1 MILERG
7 SRVSLE
13 ACFPFLSKLK
23 KGLIKMTNTN
33 FTKLEE
39 IKKALNAK
47 FFERKDEVEG
57 ILVALLSRQH
67 MLMIGPAGTAKSAL
81 SVELA
86 KIVQGTNYF
95 QWLLTRFS
103 TPEEVFGP
111 LSLKDLEQGVYKRN
125 TATKMPEANLVFLD
139 EIFKANSA
147 ILNSLLT
154 LINERLFYNNG
165 TPVKVPLMSVIGA
178 SNEYPEEGEGLEA
191 LFDRFLLRFELDY
204 IADETNFV
212 SMMKGTGQNFV
223 MPSMTMDEL
232 VQLQFFT
239 DMVTIPD
246 EVYDTLSKIRNELR
260 DEGIRPSDRRF
271 KQSLSVLQAKALI
284 NQRQVVKVDDIVILE
299 NALWETVDQKDN
311 VSLIVRSHA
320 QDVVTQ
326 KLDRVQ
332 EEASEIYSLIQ
343 KDASTDAGMEATQKL
358 KSLVA
363 DLNKLKKHNQSRDG
377 DIDPLLDKVKAI
389 QQEVLDSILEPMDID
404 TSSTKSAVE
413 MPF

>member
-1 MILERG
+1 
-7 SRVSLE
+7 
-13 ACFPFLSKLK
+13 
-23 KGLIKMTNTN
+23 MTNTN
-33 FTKLEE
+33 FAKLEE
-39 IKKALNAK
+39 IKNALNAK
-47 FFERKDEVEG
+47 FFERGKEVEG

-86 KIVQGTNYF
+86 TIIQGTEYF

-111 LSLKDLEQGVYKRN
+111 LSLKDFEQGVYKRN

-204 IADETNFV
+204 IADEMNFV
-212 SMMKGTGQNFV
+212 SMMKGTSQSLV

-320 QDVVTQ
+320 QDVVTR
-326 KLDRVQ
+326 KLDTIQ
-332 EEASEIYSLIQ
+332 EEASEIFSYMQ
-343 KDASTDAGMEATQKL
+343 TDASTDAGMEATQKL

-363 DLNKLKKHNQSRDG
+363 DLNKLKKHNQSRVA
-377 DIDPLLDKVKAI
+377 DIDSLLDKVKVM
-389 QQEVLDSILEPMDID
+389 QQEILDSILEPMDFGIA
-404 TSSTKSAVE
+404 SEKSTVQ
-413 MPF
+413 MPL

>member
-1 MILERG
+1 M
-7 SRVSLE
+7 
-13 ACFPFLSKLK
+13 
-23 KGLIKMTNTN
+23 NN
-33 FTKLEE
+33 FSKLEE
-39 IKKALNAK
+39 IKNALNAK
-47 FFERKDEVEG
+47 FFERENEVEA
-57 ILVALLSRQH
+57 ILIAILSRQH

-86 KIVQGTNYF
+86 KIVQGTEYF

-125 TATKMPEANLVFLD
+125 TAGKMPEANLVFLD

-165 TPVKVPLMSVIGA
+165 SPVKVPLMSVIGA

-191 LFDRFLLRFELDY
+191 LFDRFLLRFEIDY
-204 IADETNFV
+204 IANETNFI
-212 SMMKGTGQNFV
+212 SMMKGEGKHQP
-223 MPSMTMDEL
+223 MPSMTMEEL

-239 DMVTIPD
+239 DMVAIPD
-246 EVYDTLSKIRNELR
+246 EVYETLSKIRMELR

-284 NQRQVVKVDDIVILE
+284 NQRQFVKVDDIVILE
-299 NALWETVDQKDN
+299 NALWETVDQKDT

-320 QDVVTQ
+320 QDVVTRAIESIQ
-326 KLDRVQ
+326 NEAQ
-332 EEASEIYSLIQ
+332 EVFNSML
-343 KDASTDAGMEATQKL
+343 KDNTIDAGMEATQKL
-358 KSLVA
+358 KALVA
-363 DLNKLKKHNQSRDG
+363 DLNKLSKHNESRKN
-377 DIDPLLDKVKAI
+377 DIDPVLSQLKSM
-389 QQEVLDSILEPMDID
+389 QQEILDSILEPID
-404 TSSTKSAVE
+404 
-413 MPF
+413 F

>member
-1 MILERG
+1 
-7 SRVSLE
+7 
-13 ACFPFLSKLK
+13 
-23 KGLIKMTNTN
+23 MTNN
-33 FTKLEE
+33 FSKLEE
-39 IKKALNAK
+39 IKNALNAK
-47 FFERKDEVEG
+47 FFERENEVEA
-57 ILVALLSRQH
+57 ILIAILSRQH

-86 KIVQGTNYF
+86 KIVQGTEYF

-125 TATKMPEANLVFLD
+125 TAGKMPEANLVFLD

-165 TPVKVPLMSVIGA
+165 SPVKVPLMSVIGA

-191 LFDRFLLRFELDY
+191 LFDRFLLRFEIDY

-212 SMMKGTGQNFV
+212 SMMKGEGQHQP
-223 MPSMTMDEL
+223 MPSMTMEEL

-239 DMVTIPD
+239 DMVAIPD
-246 EVYDTLSKIRNELR
+246 EVYETLSKIRMELR
-260 DEGIRPSDRRF
+260 DEGIRPSERRF

-284 NQRQVVKVDDIVILE
+284 NQRQFVKVDDIVILE
-299 NALWETVDQKDN
+299 NALWETVDQKDT

-320 QDVVTQ
+320 QDVVTRAIE
-326 KLDRVQ
+326 D
-332 EEASEIYSLIQ
+332 IQ
-343 KDASTDAGMEATQKL
+343 KEAQEVFNFMLKDNSTYAGMEATQKL
-358 KSLVA
+358 KALVA
-363 DLNKLKKHNQSRDG
+363 DLNKLSKHNQSREA
-377 DIDPLLDKVKAI
+377 DINPVLNQLKSM
-389 QQEVLDSILEPMDID
+389 QQEILDSILEPMD
-404 TSSTKSAVE
+404 
-413 MPF
+413 F

>member
-1 MILERG
+1 
-7 SRVSLE
+7 
-13 ACFPFLSKLK
+13 
-23 KGLIKMTNTN
+23 MTNTN

-47 FFERKDEVEG
+47 FFERKEEVEG

-86 KIVQGTNYF
+86 KIVQGTDYF

-212 SMMKGTGQNFV
+212 SMMKGTGQNQI

-239 DMVTIPD
+239 DMVAIPN
-246 EVYDTLSKIRNELR
+246 EVYEALSKIRMELR

-284 NQRQVVKVDDIVILE
+284 NQRQIVIIDDIVILE
-299 NALWETVDQKDN
+299 NALWETVDQKDT

-320 QDVVTQ
+320 QDVVTRAIDSIQ
-326 KLDRVQ
+326 N
-332 EEASEIYSLIQ
+332 EANEVFNSML
-343 KDASTDAGMEATQKL
+343 KDNSTDAGMEATQKM
-358 KSLVA
+358 KALVT
-363 DLNKLKKHNQSRDG
+363 DLNKLKKHNQSRSM
-377 DIDPLLDKVKAI
+377 DIDPMLDKVKSM
-389 QQEVLDSILEPMDID
+389 QQKILDSILEPMDFKNSNEKQ
-404 TSSTKSAVE
+404 TVE

>member
-1 MILERG
+1 MN
-7 SRVSLE
+7 V
-13 ACFPFLSKLK
+13 K
-23 KGLIKMTNTN
+23 K
-33 FTKLEE
+33 
-39 IKKALNAK
+39 
-47 FFERKDEVEG
+47 VEG

-86 KIVQGTNYF
+86 KIVQGTEYF

-165 TPVKVPLMSVIGA
+165 TPVKVPLITVIGA
-178 SNEYPEEGEGLEA
+178 SNEYPDEGEGLEA

-212 SMMKGTGQNFV
+212 SMMKGTSQNHV

-239 DMVTIPD
+239 DMVIIPD
-246 EVYDTLSKIRNELR
+246 EVYETLSKIRNELR

-271 KQSLSVLQAKALI
+271 KQSLSVLQAEALI

-320 QDVVTQ
+320 QDVVTR
-326 KLDRVQ
+326 KLDTIQ
-332 EEASEIYSLIQ
+332 EEASEILSSMQ
-343 KDASTDAGMEATQKL
+343 TDASTDAGMEATQKL

-363 DLNKLKKHNQSRDG
+363 DLNKLKKHNQGRDT
-377 DIDPLLDKVKAI
+377 DIDSLLDKVKAM
-389 QQEVLDSILEPMDID
+389 QQEILDSILEPMDFGIA
-404 TSSTKSAVE
+404 SEKSNVQ
-413 MPF
+413 MPY